1 MRGSALHRP
10 CIDMT
15 PQQFVGVALRLLALW
30 LVLSAVRYFFAI
42 PAALAQYDMAERTV
56 YSYSTGIAYIVAA
69 LPLWF
74 FPMWLAGKLLPKTR
88 FEHRL
93 NLQPLEAIRV
103 GCALIGLWVFA
114 NAAPNLAWFFLR
126 AVLFNPATSA
136 FNALDAQAKLDI
148 AVALFELGLSLVLIF
163 RAGPFA
169 SMVEGVAFRSVHHD
183 ESC

>member
-1 MRGSALHRP
+1 MRASALHRP

-15 PQQFVGVALRLLALW
+15 PQQLLGVALRLLALW

-42 PAALAQYDMAERTV
+42 PMALAQYDMEERTV
-56 YSYSTGIAYIVAA
+56 YSYATGIAYIVAA

-114 NAAPNLAWFFLR
+114 SAVPNLAWFFFR
-126 AVLFNPATSA
+126 ALIFNPATSA
-136 FNALDAQAKLDI
+136 VNALDAGAKLDI
-148 AVALFELGLSLVLIF
+148 AVALFELGVALVLIF

-169 SMVEGVAFRSVHHD
+169 SMVEGVAFKSAHHD
-183 ESC
+183 QSC